1 MNNGKNPGPAAD
13 FARQVFLVSNVH
25 LQREKAR
32 DDVYSQLQKMRKSII
47 RMSLGH
53 SDVDRLREKID
64 MLIDWERK
72 YARFFK
78 PQDSEISELKSHI
91 KTLEEEI
98 KKEREEKFMIIGER
112 DEKVAE
118 LTEAIN
124 SIKNHMKHLMLE
136 KAKRQH
142 KMKILEKKIDKDVD
156 RGSYYSP

>member
-1 MNNGKNPGPAAD
+1 MNNGKNSSPAAD
-13 FARQVFLVSNVH
+13 FARQVFLVSKVH

-32 DDVYSQLQKMRKSII
+32 DDVYLQLQKMRKSII

-53 SDVDRLREKID
+53 SDVDRLRQKLD
-64 MLIDWERK
+64 NLIDWERK
-72 YARFFK
+72 YARFFR
-78 PQDSEISELKSHI
+78 PQDSEVSELKSHI

-118 LTEAIN
+118 LTESIN

-142 KMKILEKKIDKDVD
+142 KMKILEKKIDDNVD
-156 RGSYYSP
+156 RGYYSS

>member
-1 MNNGKNPGPAAD
+1 
-13 FARQVFLVSNVH
+13 
-25 LQREKAR
+25 
-32 DDVYSQLQKMRKSII
+32 
-47 RMSLGH
+47 
-53 SDVDRLREKID
+53 
-64 MLIDWERK
+64 
-72 YARFFK
+72 
-78 PQDSEISELKSHI
+78 
-91 KTLEEEI
+91 
-98 KKEREEKFMIIGER
+98 MIIGER